1 MELEETY
8 KQLQE
13 DIRRGSRNKKSEEA
27 LERLEEGLREA
38 ITSNFN
44 LLRDVALS
52 ELKQFW

>member
-52 ELKQFW
+52 ELKQF